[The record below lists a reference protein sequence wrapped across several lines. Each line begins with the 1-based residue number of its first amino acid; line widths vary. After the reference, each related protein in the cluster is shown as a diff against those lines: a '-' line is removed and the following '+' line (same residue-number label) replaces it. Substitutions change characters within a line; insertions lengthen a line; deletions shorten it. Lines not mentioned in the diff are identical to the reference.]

1 MLYLYINIVYNGLIK
16 TNKITINILL
26 HIIRTCSIKIYNI
39 LKNIITFF
47 ENTIFFNF
55 HTWLLCKR
63 VFFKT
68 KIYIKFLFKNNEIIC
83 NKLIKYKT
91 NYNVFLNKNNL
102 MQFTI

>member
-55 HTWLLCKR
+55 HT
-63 VFFKT
+63 
-68 KIYIKFLFKNNEIIC
+68 
-83 NKLIKYKT
+83 
-91 NYNVFLNKNNL
+91 
-102 MQFTI
+102 